1 MRILVIGNM
10 FETASFLVSD
20 FCEKDS
26 EVVAN
31 DMTSCVSGAAIV
43 VSAIAAFLNL
53 EPFLCSKAK
62 EDDNINE
69 MLKKLSMAGVNTTLV
84 DTSGKEKNILLT
96 IYNPELE
103 RKCYSYTPNQVLAQD
118 LLEINFSEFDADF
131 LCCIPFEQVAL
142 TFEKKKSITKTKSI
156 ILVG

>member
-43 VSAIAAFLNL
+43 VSAIAAF
-53 EPFLCSKAK
+53 
-62 EDDNINE
+62 
-69 MLKKLSMAGVNTTLV
+69 
-84 DTSGKEKNILLT
+84 
-96 IYNPELE
+96 
-103 RKCYSYTPNQVLAQD
+103 
-118 LLEINFSEFDADF
+118 
-131 LCCIPFEQVAL
+131 
-142 TFEKKKSITKTKSI
+142 
-156 ILVG
+156 